1 MNKIWL
7 TLICLEYTRY
17 SGPRRVVYGNQILG
31 EERQNRQHEM
41 VDYRYDKTPAR
52 RFWIQHRRTIDH
64 RPSSF
69 HTVNSNSL
77 QLNFTFHGYIVMT
90 NVKAIRSSARCNVI
104 IPACVTRSDEKR
116 SIRAGA
122 TSCSQKR

>member
-1 MNKIWL
+1 MFGVYLVLRTSTGELCSAI
-7 TLICLEYTRY
+7 RY
-17 SGPRRVVYGNQILG
+17 SEKRDR
-31 EERQNRQHEM
+31 
-41 VDYRYDKTPAR
+41 
-52 RFWIQHRRTIDH
+52 IDNTKWLNTGMTKH
-64 RPSSF
+64 LQDVFGSNIDERPSSF